1 MNYFSYNAEPEK
13 KADRSL
19 NVKHQTSTNLVLTML
34 YILFNS
40 FHLKIK
46 ENNEKIDLSL
56 YFVILDTT
64 LRTT

>member
-1 MNYFSYNAEPEK
+1 MNYFSYNAELEK

-46 ENNEKIDLSL
+46 ENNEKIDFSL